1 MTSTK
6 QAFLALSL
14 LLAAGCQGTGSSAG
28 GAVDEGAGGG
38 GGRQVRASARRAT
51 PAPAPVVLETGTVL
65 ALELRTALSTASS
78 RPGDLAMA
86 VVREDVSEG
95 GRVVIPAGS
104 ELRGRVTHA
113 VRGGKTKG
121 NARLVFAFD
130 EIELRGR
137 SHPLSTSAVDITAK
151 DSHKKDAAIIGGGTA
166 GGALVGAAVD
176 GKKGAGLGA
185 LLGAAA
191 GGGVVLSTRGA
202 DVSLSSGTPLRVRLA
217 EPLRL

>member
-28 GAVDEGAGGG
+28 GAVDEGGAAGGG
-38 GGRQVRASARRAT
+38 RAARASARHA
-51 PAPAPVVLETGTVL
+51 APAPVVLATGTVL
-65 ALELRTALSTASS
+65 PLELRTTLSTASS
-78 RPGDLAMA
+78 RPGDLAVA

-130 EIELRGR
+130 EIQLRGR
-137 SHPLSTSAVDITAK
+137 SHPLSTSAVDVTAK

-176 GKKGAGLGA
+176 GKKGAGIGA

-191 GGGVVLSTRGA
+191 GGGVVLSTRGD
-202 DVSLSSGTPLRVRLA
+202 DVSLSSGTSLRVRLA

>member
-6 QAFLALSL
+6 QGVLALSL
-14 LLAAGCQGTGSSAG
+14 LLAAGCHGTGSSDG
-28 GAVDEGAGGG
+28 GAVGEGAGRGG
-38 GGRQVRASARRAT
+38 TTRTAARRA
-51 PAPAPVVLETGTVL
+51 APAPVVLEAGTPL

-86 VVREDVSEG
+86 VVREDVSEH

-104 ELRGRVTHA
+104 ELRGRVTTA

-121 NARLVFAFD
+121 NARLAFAFD
-130 EIELRGR
+130 EIEVRGR
-137 SHPLSTSAVDITAK
+137 SHPLTASAIDITAK
-151 DSHKKDAAIIGGGTA
+151 DSHKKDAAILAGGTA

-176 GKKGAGLGA
+176 GKKGAGIGA

-191 GGGVVLSTRGA
+191 GGGVVLTTRGA
-202 DVSLSSGTPLRVRLA
+202 DVSLPSGTALRLQLA
-217 EPLRL
+217 EPLKL

>member
-6 QAFLALSL
+6 QAFLAISL

-28 GAVDEGAGGG
+28 GAADEGGAAGGG
-38 GGRQVRASARRAT
+38 RAARASARHA
-51 PAPAPVVLETGTVL
+51 APAPVVLEAGTVL
-65 ALELRTALSTASS
+65 PLELRTALSTASS
-78 RPGDLAMA
+78 RPGDLALA

-104 ELRGRVTHA
+104 ELRGRVTAA

-121 NARLVFAFD
+121 NARLAFAFD
-130 EIELRGR
+130 QIELRGR
-137 SHPLSTSAVDITAK
+137 SHALSTSAVDITAK

-191 GGGVVLSTRGA
+191 GGGVVLSTRGD

>member
-6 QAFLALSL
+6 QGVLALSL
-14 LLAAGCQGTGSSAG
+14 LLAAGCQGTGTSDGAASSGAAG
-28 GAVDEGAGGG
+28 GAGTSRTAAAE
-38 GGRQVRASARRAT
+38 RRRAT
-51 PAPAPVVLETGTVL
+51 PQPIVLEAGTPL
-65 ALELRTALSTASS
+65 TLELRTALSTASS

-86 VVREDVSEG
+86 VVREDVSEH

-104 ELRGRVTHA
+104 ELRGRVTAA

-121 NARLVFAFD
+121 NARLAFAFD
-130 EIELRGR
+130 EIEVRGH
-137 SHPLSTSAVDITAK
+137 SHPLSASAIDISAK

-166 GGALVGAAVD
+166 GGALLGAAVD

-191 GGGVVLSTRGA
+191 GGGVVLTTRGA
-202 DVSLSSGTPLRVRLA
+202 DVSLPTGTALRVHLA

>member
-14 LLAAGCQGTGSSAG
+14 LLATAACQGTGSSAG
-28 GAVDEGAGGG
+28 GAVDEGAGA
-38 GGRQVRASARRAT
+38 GGRATRAAARRAE
-51 PAPAPVVLETGTVL
+51 AAPVVLATGTVL
-65 ALELRTALSTASS
+65 PLELRTALSTASS

-121 NARLVFAFD
+121 NARLAFAFD
-130 EIELRGR
+130 EIVVRGR
-137 SHPLSTSAVDITAK
+137 SHPLTASAIDLTAK
-151 DSHKKDAAIIGGGTA
+151 DSHKKDAAILGGSTA

-176 GKKGAGLGA
+176 GKKGAGIGA

-191 GGGVVLSTRGA
+191 RGGVVLTTRGE
-202 DVSLSSGTPLRVRLA
+202 DVSLSSGTALRVKLA
-217 EPLRL
+217 EALRL

>member
-6 QAFLALSL
+6 QGVLALSL
-14 LLAAGCQGTGSSAG
+14 LLAAGCQGTGSSDG
-28 GAVDEGAGGG
+28 GGSAAAAGGG
-38 GGRQVRASARRAT
+38 GTSPVARADRRR
-51 PAPAPVVLETGTVL
+51 PAPQPVVLEAGTPL

-95 GRVVIPAGS
+95 GRVVIPKGS
-104 ELRGRVTHA
+104 ELRGRVTAA

-121 NARLVFAFD
+121 NARLAFAFD
-130 EIELRGR
+130 EIDVRGR
-137 SHPLSTSAVDITAK
+137 SHPLTASAVDITAK
-151 DSHKKDAAIIGGGTA
+151 DSHKKDAAIIGGSTA

-176 GKKGAGLGA
+176 GKKGAGIGA

-191 GGGVVLSTRGA
+191 GGGVVLTTRGA
-202 DVSLSSGTPLRVRLA
+202 DVSLPSGTALRVQLA
-217 EPLRL
+217 EPLKL